1 MDPIIQLLKKNM
13 MAVNILGRVW
23 ELLYIEGSS
32 PDIGKKREHFIRLLL
47 EKEFGLKIISAPSM
61 EREWDLSINIEGK
74 EKKYSIKT
82 TEGMTTVKVAWNGFP
97 SIERA
102 RKFIFKYPILYVTGN
117 RVENEIS
124 IFIFDISD
132 LEELKNEMGDD
143 MWWIPSSSTNPRGF
157 GINREAIR
165 WLINKAKKK
174 DNYVSAK
181 YKPLNIAN
189 IQDEY
194 WDNWYNMLK
203 NLALKD

>member
-124 IFIFDISD
+124 IFIFEISD

-157 GINREAIR
+157 GINRMAIR
-165 WLINKAKKK
+165 RLINKAKKK
-174 DNYVSAK
+174 DNYVAVK
-181 YKPLNIAN
+181 YKPLNITN
-189 IQDEY
+189 IEDEY

-203 NLALKD
+203 NLALKG

>member
-124 IFIFDISD
+124 IFIFEISD

-157 GINREAIR
+157 GINRVAIR
-165 WLINKAKKK
+165 RLINKAKKK
-174 DNYVSAK
+174 DNYVSVK
-181 YKPLNIAN
+181 YTPLNITN
-189 IQDEY
+189 IEDEY

-203 NLALKD
+203 NLALKG